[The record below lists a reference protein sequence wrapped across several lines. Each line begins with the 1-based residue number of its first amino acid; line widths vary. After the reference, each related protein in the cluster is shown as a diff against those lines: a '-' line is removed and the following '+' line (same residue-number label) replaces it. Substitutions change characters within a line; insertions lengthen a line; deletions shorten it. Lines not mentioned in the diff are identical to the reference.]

1 MATRKNY
8 VTEKMR
14 HADTLASIN
23 SGVVRSEEAKN
34 AEKKAWKE
42 AFEAQAR
49 SEKVGAGRGTV
60 NPEAVVPR
68 EINSRAQYEH
78 EKAVGDPNATKM
90 SYEDWK
96 KL

>member
-8 VTEKMR
+8 VTEKWSR
-14 HADTLASIN
+14 ADTLASMN
-23 SGVVRSEEAKN
+23 SGVVRSKEARD
-34 AEKKAWKE
+34 AENKAWEE
-42 AFEAQAR
+42 AFER
-49 SEKVGAGRGTV
+49 SKKVGAGRGTV

-68 EINSRAQYEH
+68 ETNSRAQYEH
-78 EKAVGDPNATKM
+78 EKAAGDPNATQM

>member
-8 VTEKMR
+8 VAEKMKK
-14 HADTLASIN
+14 AVELSDSMP
-23 SGVVRSEEAKN
+23 GVARSKEEYDAG
-34 AEKKAWKE
+34 KKAWKE

-68 EINSRAQYEH
+68 ETNSRAQYEH
-78 EKAVGDPNATKM
+78 EKAAGDPNATQM

>member
-8 VTEKMR
+8 VSEKMKK
-14 HADTLASIN
+14 ADELARAS
-23 SGVVRSEEAKN
+23 SGVITSEAQDK

-49 SEKVGAGRGTV
+49 SEKVGSGRGMV

-68 EINSRAQYEH
+68 ETNSRAQYEH
-78 EKAVGDPNATKM
+78 EKAAGDPNATQL
-90 SYEDWK
+90 SYEEWK